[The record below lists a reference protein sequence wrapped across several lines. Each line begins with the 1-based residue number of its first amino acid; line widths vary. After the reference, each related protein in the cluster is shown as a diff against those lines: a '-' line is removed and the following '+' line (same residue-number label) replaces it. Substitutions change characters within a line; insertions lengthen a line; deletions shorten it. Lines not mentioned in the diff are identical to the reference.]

1 MTIEQK
7 FGKTVASLRK
17 ANGISQEKFAL
28 EAGVSPRYM
37 TDVEN
42 GKRHVSID
50 IVEKIAK
57 QLDLSIS
64 QLFAEVEKTEK

>member
-1 MTIEQK
+1 MAIEEK
-7 FGKTVASLRK
+7 FGKTVARLRK
-17 ANGISQEKFAL
+17 EQGFSQEKFAL
-28 EAGVSPRYM
+28 EAGVSTRYM

-57 QLDLSIS
+57 QLGMTIS
-64 QLFAEVEKTEK
+64 QLFAEVEK

>member
-1 MTIEQK
+1 MTIEEK
-7 FGKTVASLRK
+7 FGKTVARLRK
-17 ANGISQEKFAL
+17 EQGFSQEKFAL
-28 EAGVSPRYM
+28 EAGVSTRYM

-57 QLDLSIS
+57 QLGMTIS
-64 QLFAEVEKTEK
+64 QIFAEVEK

>member
-7 FGKTVASLRK
+7 FGTVVTSLRK
-17 ANGISQEKFAL
+17 AKGFSQEKFAL

-37 TDVEN
+37 TDIER

-50 IVEKIAK
+50 IIEKIAN
-57 QLDLSIS
+57 QLGIS
-64 QLFAEVEKTEK
+64 MSKLFALAEKAE

>member
-1 MTIEQK
+1 MTIEEN
-7 FGKTVASLRK
+7 FGKTVARLRK
-17 ANGISQEKFAL
+17 EQGFSQEKFAL
-28 EAGVSPRYM
+28 EAGVSTRYM

-57 QLDLSIS
+57 QLGMTIS
-64 QLFAEVEKTEK
+64 QLFAEVEK

>member
-1 MTIEQK
+1 MTIEEK
-7 FGKTVASLRK
+7 FGKTVARLRK
-17 ANGISQEKFAL
+17 EQGFSQEKFAL
-28 EAGVSPRYM
+28 EAGVSTRYM

-57 QLDLSIS
+57 QLGMTIS
-64 QLFAEVEKTEK
+64 QLFAEVEK